1 LRASSPG
8 TGNSTGRPDGCVIGA
23 REQVTES
30 VLVTGASGF
39 VGRRLVTALANAGN
53 RVVAA
58 ARNPHASRF
67 PETVQV
73 ARLPDLA
80 QRIDWEPLLADV
92 AYVVHLAGVAH
103 RGADTT
109 EEMCDR
115 INHQAVADLAM
126 AAAKAGLVR
135 VILIS
140 SIGSQSGPCS
150 EHVLSETDEPRP
162 TSAYGRSKLAAEIA
176 LRGSSASY
184 TILRPVLMY
193 GPDAPGNM
201 GMLVKLAASPWPLP
215 FGALTGRRSLLAVD
229 NLIGAVKLAMSSPAT
244 ENQTYVIADPD
255 ALTLPEIVRVLRAA
269 INRSP
274 RLLPVPQ
281 GLLANALG
289 MLGQGDLWQRLGASL
304 VADPAKLMT
313 AGWRPAIDTRDGLTA
328 MMRSGEPRS
337 IQS

>member
-1 LRASSPG
+1 
-8 TGNSTGRPDGCVIGA
+8 
-23 REQVTES
+23 VTQS

-39 VGRRLVTALANAGN
+39 VGRRLVAALAGAGN
-53 RVVAA
+53 SVVAA
-58 ARNPHASRF
+58 TRNPHAVRF
-67 PETVQV
+67 PDTVQV

-80 QRIDWEPLLADV
+80 QRIDWGPLLADV

-103 RGADTT
+103 RGAT
-109 EEMCDR
+109 EEMYDR
-115 INHQAVADLAM
+115 INHQAVTDLAM
-126 AAAKAGLVR
+126 AAAKAGIVR
-135 VILIS
+135 VIFIS
-140 SIGSQSGPCS
+140 SIGSQSGPSS
-150 EHVLSETDEPRP
+150 EHVLSEADEPRP

-176 LRGSSASY
+176 LRGSTASY

-269 INRSP
+269 INRSA

-289 MLGQGDLWQRLGASL
+289 MMGQGDLWQRLGASL

-337 IQS
+337 IRG